1 MEEDREG
8 KSDEYELQEVED
20 LDDSREDEKAGR
32 DEITA
37 DEAGKA
43 EASEHA
49 GGGESEGAEIAGT
62 GEAPQE
68 LQEASAA
75 VPGTFEG
82 EELSSML
89 LDEEEGDVFKDP
101 TISGEAGDNPQDVE

>member
-8 KSDEYELQEVED
+8 KSDEYELQEAED

-43 EASEHA
+43 EASEYA
-49 GGGESEGAEIAGT
+49 G
-62 GEAPQE
+62 
-68 LQEASAA
+68 AA
-75 VPGTFEG
+75 NPRALRSPGQARQ
-82 EELSSML
+82 L
-89 LDEEEGDVFKDP
+89 K
-101 TISGEAGDNPQDVE
+101 NCRKR